1 MPESQDVVERLKAE
15 LARDKREE
23 EELAALRQIAEAH
36 QTSAKAHQ
44 AIAEAHQAGAK
55 AVAEVGAELVHILRT
70 ARIWGPILVAAL
82 LGSDVVGD
90 LVSARLDS
98 AIGRSAIVEPSAETS
113 VSAVTKEP

>member
-1 MPESQDVVERLKAE
+1 MPEGQDVVERLKAE

-36 QTSAKAHQ
+36 QSAAKA
-44 AIAEAHQAGAK
+44 IT
-55 AVAEVGAELVHILRT
+55 EVGAELVHILRT

-98 AIGRSAIVEPSAETS
+98 AIGRGTVQAPDPETS
-113 VSAVTKEP
+113 VSAVTVEP